1 MAFNEQ
7 FFLQLASMM
16 HHACSGALVVISL
29 VHNRTSYLLLSD
41 VMRHLSCA
49 PDGFGLMRKMCGP
62 VLLSCVTNL
71 RKL

>member
-1 MAFNEQ
+1 
-7 FFLQLASMM
+7 MM
-16 HHACSGALVVISL
+16 HHSCSGVVVVISV
-29 VHNRTSYLLLSD
+29 VHNRTYYLLLSD

-49 PDGFGLMRKMCGP
+49 PDGFDLMCKMCGP